1 MNIIYF
7 TIHEK
12 TINKYELL
20 KINLS
25 EEKMKINHS
34 TIILNNKSLFFNLK

>member
-1 MNIIYF
+1 MYF

-25 EEKMKINHS
+25 EEIMDINQS
-34 TIILNNKSLFFNLK
+34 IIILNNNAFNYHLLKI